1 MLQIHTQRKKEMR
14 KLGRMVPYYTL
25 MECTMVASPILAA
38 IASFLTFAAIADP
51 SQFTPGAIFSA
62 VALFGILRPPVEEL
76 PHAMVEVGNSPIAHH
91 QRTSAVGKL
100 CTGMMRQSTLS
111 LIELRCMQGHP
122 LFWVTLS
129 ECTCCWQPCSAGPF
143 MNIYKGPSF

>member
-1 MLQIHTQRKKEMR
+1 MLQIHAQRKKEMR

-76 PHAMVEVGNSPIAHH
+76 PHAMVEVGECSHCSPSEDLSH
-91 QRTSAVGKL
+91 QEALYRHDAPVT
-100 CTGMMRQSTLS
+100 TLVNDV
-111 LIELRCMQGHP
+111 EVHAGAP
-122 LFWVTLS
+122 PYEVPLS

-143 MNIYKGPSF
+143 VNISKAQSF

>member
-1 MLQIHTQRKKEMR
+1 MTNIRHQDLHDVLQIQNQRKKEMR

-25 MECTMVASPILAA
+25 MECTMVTSPILAA

-76 PHAMVEVGNSPIAHH
+76 PHAMVEVGDSLIALH
-91 QRTSAVGKL
+91 QRISAIGKL
-100 CTGMMRQSTLS
+100 CTGMMR
-111 LIELRCMQGHP
+111 
-122 LFWVTLS
+122 
-129 ECTCCWQPCSAGPF
+129 
-143 MNIYKGPSF
+143 

>member
-1 MLQIHTQRKKEMR
+1 MLQIQKQRKKEMR
-14 KLGRMVPYYTL
+14 KLGHMVPYYTL

-76 PHAMVEVGNSPIAHH
+76 PHAMVEVGYSFIAYH
-91 QRTSAVGKL
+91 QRKSAIGKL
-100 CTGMMRQSTLS
+100 CTGMIASIFIDPMNEDEGHAGYLLFVEFLKRMHNVAGDQVQQCLHTEVQRTL
-111 LIELRCMQGHP
+111 
-122 LFWVTLS
+122 
-129 ECTCCWQPCSAGPF
+129 
-143 MNIYKGPSF
+143 